1 MNYLRQAFTQ
11 QNHLPNEA
19 EYLDEMFPSD
29 DLLHHADEIKDLVAE
44 TITPD
49 EFTTKVPGVYRVSVE
64 DGDITLQANW
74 GRILAIGVLI
84 AGAIALAVGI
94 MRSREEKSRA
104 EALENAINQTT
115 NDLQNMF
122 KDMGK
127 QYHMQESELKVAMAA
142 TNDALTVAFK
152 RATATQGDAYLT
164 YVRTLEKGNS
174 FNGVI
179 SDVNTKIR
187 QGLETVKKT
196 LDKQIQSSSVSQ
208 LDTLKSAE
216 KSLEEYRQK
225 LFAHQAWPDGDV
237 QSSDQFKAFLKT
249 AINDPLV
256 RRYLLGI
263 DLNTLIR
270 PISLFDQGD
279 SKQIKKLLEDC
290 DIVLKRM
297 KDKKVADGVIDDF
310 RETKDAMTR
319 VMSLC
324 SELQKLRD
332 LHVNA
337 MIALVLQM
345 GKEKKS
351 ALRTQAQII
360 QYGTQLAKAQTAE
373 QRQQMLDELK
383 GRELTELSDDE
394 FAEMV
399 KKYAAFRIR
408 KDGTMQSDN
417 PEASLQGTRTGFFYD
432 PDTSIGSLLNDTQ
445 AFDELGSDDQLL
457 IADTQSK
464 SEIACNHLT
473 HLEAIVQSAFEKG
486 TVCRQTVELL
496 TETHGGFLPPS
507 YPAKS
512 FTLQE
517 TEQNI
522 DVFKEATLLKKNSVL
537 TAVVGTTA
545 SMLGA
550 IQTYMTKNQY
560 EPLLNAIE
568 DLNNQCT
575 DALGEVVDYEV
586 VAATLFSQFNGM
598 FEKSATAKAVFTM
611 YHPMA
616 STPYTGRLL
625 SAREKVVD
633 ALKDLIEVGEDL
645 IELAK
650 GIDEGKYLKNV
661 PLLDIPN
668 STREVGNL
676 SRVSEKDAAFVEELI
691 DIRDDFA
698 DIDLSSLNSDMNYL
712 DIQLPFNNTELALV
726 REQMVTDVLPFEEWA
741 EYVMS
746 SLTLDVMMPRRLV
759 DSGTLQQSDYLNEI
773 ITKLNDLAFKGKKPH
788 YALANDIHDFSLK
801 AKELSIFCV
810 KLENHVKV
818 AISVYTKLINTKAS
832 VVGVLYEEK
841 DKSIKALDVR
851 TLATL
856 VKAVIN
862 K

>member
-1 MNYLRQAFTQ
+1 MIYLRQAFTQ
-11 QNHLPNEA
+11 QNHLPDEA

-29 DLLHHADEIKDLVAE
+29 DLLHHADEVKDLVAE
-44 TITPD
+44 VITPD

-84 AGAIALAVGI
+84 AGAIALAIGI

-104 EALENAINQTT
+104 EALENAINQTA
-115 NDLQNMF
+115 NELENMF

-196 LDKQIQSSSVSQ
+196 LDKQVQASSVSQ
-208 LDTLKSAE
+208 LSALQSAE

-237 QSSDQFKAFLKT
+237 QTSDQFKSFLKT
-249 AINDPLV
+249 AINDPMV
-256 RRYLLGI
+256 RHYLLGI
-263 DLNTLIR
+263 DLNSLIH
-270 PISLFDQGD
+270 PVSLFDQGD

-310 RETKDAMTR
+310 KETKDAMTR

-337 MIALVLQM
+337 MIALVMQM
-345 GKEKKS
+345 GKEKKN

-360 QYGTQLAKAQTAE
+360 QYGTQLAKAQSPE

-383 GRELTELSDDE
+383 GRELSELSDDE

-408 KDGTMQSDN
+408 KDGTTQSDN
-417 PEASLQGTRTGFFYD
+417 SALTLQGRTGFFYD
-432 PDTSIGSLLNDTQ
+432 PDTSAGSLLNDTQ
-445 AFDELGSDDQLL
+445 SFDELGSEDQLT
-457 IADTQSK
+457 IADAQSK
-464 SEIACNHLT
+464 SEVACNHLT
-473 HLEAIVQSAFEKG
+473 HLEAIVQSAFDKG

-496 TETHGGFLPPS
+496 TETHGAFLPPS

-616 STPYTGRLL
+616 STAYTGRLL

-676 SRVSEKDAAFVEELI
+676 SRVGEKDAAFVEELI

-698 DIDLSSLNSDMNYL
+698 DIDLSSLDSDMNYL
-712 DIQLPFNNTELALV
+712 DIQLPFNNTDLTLV
-726 REQMVTDVLPFEEWA
+726 REQMATDVLPSEEWA

-759 DSGTLQQSDYLNEI
+759 DSGTLQHSEYLNEI
-773 ITKLNDLAFKGKKPH
+773 ITKLNELAFKGKKPH

-818 AISVYTKLINTKAS
+818 AISVYTKLINNKAS
-832 VVGVLYEEK
+832 VVNVLYEEK

-856 VKAVIN
+856 VKAVIG

>member
-1 MNYLRQAFTQ
+1 M
-11 QNHLPNEA
+11 
-19 EYLDEMFPSD
+19 
-29 DLLHHADEIKDLVAE
+29 
-44 TITPD
+44 
-49 EFTTKVPGVYRVSVE
+49 
-64 DGDITLQANW
+64 
-74 GRILAIGVLI
+74 
-84 AGAIALAVGI
+84 
-94 MRSREEKSRA
+94 
-104 EALENAINQTT
+104 
-115 NDLQNMF
+115 
-122 KDMGK
+122 
-127 QYHMQESELKVAMAA
+127 
-142 TNDALTVAFK
+142 
-152 RATATQGDAYLT
+152 
-164 YVRTLEKGNS
+164 
-174 FNGVI
+174 
-179 SDVNTKIR
+179 
-187 QGLETVKKT
+187 
-196 LDKQIQSSSVSQ
+196 
-208 LDTLKSAE
+208 
-216 KSLEEYRQK
+216 
-225 LFAHQAWPDGDV
+225 
-237 QSSDQFKAFLKT
+237 
-249 AINDPLV
+249 V
-256 RRYLLGI
+256 RRYLLGM
-263 DLNTLIR
+263 DLNSLVK
-270 PISLFDQGD
+270 PLSLFDQGD
-279 SKQIKKLLEDC
+279 SKQIKKLLDDC
-290 DIVLKRM
+290 DITLKRM
-297 KDKKVADGVIDDF
+297 KDKKVADGVMDDF

-319 VMSLC
+319 VTALC
-324 SELQKLRD
+324 SELQKFRD

-337 MIALVLQM
+337 LIALVTQM
-345 GKEKKS
+345 GREKKD

-360 QYGTQLAKAQTAE
+360 QYGTQLAKAQTPE
-373 QRQQMLDELK
+373 QRQEMLDALK
-383 GRELTELSDDE
+383 GRELSELSDDE

-408 KDGTMQSDN
+408 KDGTMQSEH
-417 PEASLQGTRTGFFYD
+417 PEASLQSTRTGFFYD
-432 PDTSIGSLLNDTQ
+432 PDTSVGSMLNDAQ
-445 AFDELGSDDQLL
+445 AFDELGSEEQLN
-457 IADTQSK
+457 IADAQSK

-496 TETHGGFLPPS
+496 TETHGAFLPPS

-537 TAVVGTTA
+537 TALMGTTA

-550 IQTYMTKNQY
+550 IQSYMTKNQY

-575 DALGEVVDYEV
+575 DALGSVVDYEV
-586 VAATLFSQFNGM
+586 VAATLFTQFNGM
-598 FEKSATAKAVFTM
+598 FEKSAVAKSVFST

-616 STPYTGRLL
+616 STAYTGKLL

-645 IELAK
+645 IKLAE
-650 GIDEGKYLKNV
+650 GIDSGKYLKNV

-676 SRVSEKDAAFVEELI
+676 SLVREKDAGFVEELI
-691 DIRDDFA
+691 DVRDDFG
-698 DIDLSSLNSDMNYL
+698 DIDTSSLESDVTAL
-712 DIQLPFNNTELALV
+712 DVHLPFNNTELSIV
-726 REQMVTDVLPFEEWA
+726 REQLMTDVLPYEEWA
-741 EYVMS
+741 EYVMA

-759 DSGTLQQSDYLNEI
+759 DSGTLQQSDYLNEV

-818 AISVYTKLINTKAS
+818 ALTVYTKLINTKAS
-832 VVGVLYEEK
+832 VVDVLYKEK
-841 DKSIKALDVR
+841 DNSIKALDVR